1 MDGHRKLERK
11 AKLGLG
17 DYCHASTRQ
26 INHEPVQGSL
36 FFVFDTSR
44 VKHSYQIHTS
54 LGVA

>member
-26 INHEPVQGSL
+26 INHESVL
-36 FFVFDTSR
+36 SR
-44 VKHSYQIHTS
+44 VYRSGSK
-54 LGVA
+54 